1 MSFKI
6 SIPNKSKIN
15 PPLMKSEGGRSSVH
29 GSPSSPTAPLPS
41 DINGTPSD
49 KIRRPFNSDILKSNN
64 NIQRPSVMKSGE
76 STLRVEKD
84 IFSKKPSFLYTST
97 FGSDRSPSGMDLCA
111 AALPVENDIF
121 LKKPSFLYAN
131 STLQMGVEKDIFSNK
146 PSFLYTASEARNF
159 IYERKETIDSLDNA
173 HLREKAGLS
182 EVDRRATGVY
192 DVDVSEVTASRP
204 HPEAVTSS
212 SPQQEAVTPEGAP
225 WVTALAAPNTK
236 DNERRYSTINIKK
249 FLNNCDSIK

>member
-15 PPLMKSEGGRSSVH
+15 PPLMKSEGDRSSVH
-29 GSPSSPTAPLPS
+29 GSPSGPTAPLPS
-41 DINGTPSD
+41 NINGTPSD
-49 KIRRPFNSDILKSNN
+49 KIRRPSNSDILKSNF

-97 FGSDRSPSGMDLCA
+97 FGSDRSPSGMELGA
-111 AALPVENDIF
+111 SALPVENDIF

-159 IYERKETIDSLDNA
+159 IYERKETIDSLDTAN
-173 HLREKAGLS
+173 LRERVVLS
-182 EVDRRATGVY
+182 
-192 DVDVSEVTASRP
+192 DVDGSEVTAKRP
-204 HPEAVTSS
+204 HPETVTASM
-212 SPQQEAVTPEGAP
+212 QPE
-225 WVTALAAPNTK
+225 VTALSASNTK
-236 DNERRYSTINIKK
+236 DNERRYSTINIKN